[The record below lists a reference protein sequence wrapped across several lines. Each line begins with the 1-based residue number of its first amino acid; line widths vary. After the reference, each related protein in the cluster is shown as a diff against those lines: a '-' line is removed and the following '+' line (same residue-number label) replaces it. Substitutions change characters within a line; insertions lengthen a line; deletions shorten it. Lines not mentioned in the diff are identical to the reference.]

1 MVVSN
6 DPLMHDSLF
15 SPPVMTRSCEVSPM
29 MGAKFGSVIIQSYD
43 TEQSASLVDA
53 QRVESVCVRSSHAVH
68 DKRNTNG
75 VVLASTTP
83 PVPSDWFKCFF
94 CFKTL
99 V

>member
-53 QRVESVCVRSSHAVH
+53 QRV
-68 DKRNTNG
+68 DG
-75 VVLASTTP
+75 VVDVRVVDRVSPHKRAAGLA
-83 PVPSDWFKCFF
+83 
-94 CFKTL
+94 
-99 V
+99 